1 MKCLVLAG
9 GYDQIAL
16 INELKNRG
24 MKVILTDYFEN
35 PPAKKFA
42 DKHYQVS
49 TLDIDLI
56 KDIAV
61 KENVQLI
68 TTACTDQAL
77 LTVAK
82 ISEEIGLPCYISYEI
97 AKNVTNKLYMKEKF
111 IKGNIP
117 TSKYLIVDTLNI
129 EEIYK
134 LKFPLVVKPV
144 DCNSSK
150 GVKKVECRKELENAL
165 VEAIE
170 YSRSKTAII
179 EEFKEGKEISVDI
192 FVEDGV
198 AKILSIS
205 ESKKV
210 DINKSNAFTIVQS
223 RSIIDITDKDI
234 EKIKDISQRISK
246 EFKIYNSPMLIQMII
261 NDTEINVLEFSARMG
276 GGTKYKFIETVSGV
290 NIMSKYVDLILG
302 KEVKVIPQ
310 NNTKLAFMN
319 YCYSKNGIFERLE
332 GFNELKENRIIDD
345 YFQYKT
351 KGMKIE
357 RAQISSDRVAGYL
370 ITGNDITEIDRKQ
383 HLCEINLKIID
394 KKGQDI
400 IIKGIY

>member
-24 MKVILTDYFEN
+24 MKVILADYFEN

-117 TSKYLIVDTLNI
+117 TSKYLIVDTLNMNKAC
-129 EEIYK
+129 K

-150 GVKKVECRKELENAL
+150 GVKKVECRKELKNAL

-332 GFNELKENRIIDD
+332 GFNELK
-345 YFQYKT
+345 
-351 KGMKIE
+351 
-357 RAQISSDRVAGYL
+357 
-370 ITGNDITEIDRKQ
+370 
-383 HLCEINLKIID
+383 
-394 KKGQDI
+394 
-400 IIKGIY
+400 